1 MNIARASLHRRT
13 VVLFLCVL
21 TAVAGVA
28 AYFRIGKLEDP
39 AFTIKTAVVT
49 IVYPGSTAHEAE
61 REATSRVEDAVQSMG
76 EVEHIRS
83 RSTPGLAI
91 VYVDI
96 KDEYSSQE
104 LPQVWDVLR
113 QKLYDVQTDMPSGST
128 ILIDNDFGDVY
139 GQYYALV
146 GDGYGMKELR
156 DYADFL
162 KKQLV
167 LVPEVASVKIL
178 GEQQEGVYVEFSASR
193 MTSLG
198 LSPSAVFSVLNQQN
212 SLSAIGSTTLGDRYV
227 RISPT
232 SAILSVEDIGDLV
245 IGGQGGRLTRLRE
258 VATVRR
264 SYVEPQTFMMR
275 FNGRPA
281 LGIGI
286 ATVTG
291 GNVVSMGTA
300 VAKRLKE
307 LETRRPVGIELEEIY
322 MQSDQVTKA
331 IGDFLVNLAESL
343 AIVVGVLLIFMGLRS
358 GLIIGIVL
366 LLTVAGT
373 FAVMNSV
380 GIFLQIV
387 SLAALIIALGS
398 LVDNAIVVSEG
409 MLVGVERGMAV
420 EDAASD
426 AVEGSQWAMLGGTL
440 IAVLA
445 FAPIGLSKDMTG
457 EFCGSLLHVVGISM
471 ALSWVAALTVTPVL
485 GQLMLRPGKREGDPY
500 DRLLFRA
507 YRALLEGCLRR
518 RALTL
523 AVTAALFA
531 LSVVLLANMDRS
543 FFPDANTVYYTVD
556 LWSAEGTSLDA
567 QKRATEE
574 LEGYLRSQP
583 EVRNVSAFV
592 GGGSLRFMLT
602 YSPPDPNT
610 AYSQLLVEV
619 RDPEETRPNLLK
631 AQRYIDER
639 MPAVEGACK
648 PFARG
653 SGLVPKLEAR
663 FSGDDPEVLR
673 GLARRA
679 REILEDDPGHLFA
692 RHDWREPVEVI
703 RPRILKDQMQSLGL
717 TRPQLNQALMTGTT
731 GLTVGAFRDGDRS
744 LPILAVLTPE
754 ERNRI
759 DRLRSI
765 PIWSPAAN
773 RSVPLGTV
781 VSSLDVAFEDNIVMR
796 RDRSRTITVAS
807 EVRLGENT
815 DAMLRRVRPAIEA
828 IELPVGY
835 TLEWGGEKEMSDDAM
850 AGMAVAFG
858 PVLLVM
864 FTVMLLLF
872 NGFRQPLIIFCCLPL
887 VVIGVVGGLWFAGM
901 DVSFTAT
908 IGLLS
913 LVGMLAKNSIVLL
926 DQVSGDFAAGRD
938 PYEAIVEDG
947 VGRLRPVAMS
957 ALTTVLGMIPL
968 IWDLLFGPMA
978 VTIMAG
984 LTVSTIL
991 TLIVIPVLTAVVYR
1005 VPCPDKAAGQK
1016 NACR

>member
-1 MNIARASLHRRT
+1 MNIARASIERRT
-13 VVLFLCVL
+13 VVLFLCVVV
-21 TAVAGVA
+21 AVAGVA

-49 IVYPGSTAHEAE
+49 IVYPGSTAYEVE
-61 REATSRVEDAVQSMG
+61 REVTSRVEDAVQSMG
-76 EVEHIRS
+76 EVRHIRS
-83 RSTPGLAI
+83 RSAPGLAI

-96 KDEYSSQE
+96 KDAYTSKE
-104 LPQVWDVLR
+104 LPQVWDILR
-113 QKLYDVQTDMPSGST
+113 QKLYDVQATMPAGSR

-146 GDGYGMKELR
+146 GDGYGMKELW

-167 LVPEVASVKIL
+167 LVPEVASIKVL
-178 GEQQEGVYVEFSASR
+178 GEEQEGVYVEFSASR

-198 LSPSAVFSVLNQQN
+198 LSPGAVFSVLNEQN
-212 SLSAIGSTTLGDRYV
+212 SLSAIGSTTLGDRFV

-245 IGGQGGRLTRLRE
+245 IGGQGGKLTRLRE

-264 SYVEPQTFMMR
+264 GPIDPQSFMMR

-281 LGIGI
+281 LGLGI

-291 GNVVSMGTA
+291 GNVVSMGEA
-300 VAKRLKE
+300 VTKRLRE
-307 LETRRPVGIELEEIY
+307 LEALRPVGIELKEIY

-331 IGDFLVNLAESL
+331 IRDFLVNLAESL
-343 AIVVGVLLIFMGLRS
+343 AIVVGVLLVFMGLRS
-358 GLIIGIVL
+358 GLIIGTVL
-366 LLTVAGT
+366 MLTVAGT
-373 FAVMNSV
+373 FVVMNYA

-387 SLAALIIALGS
+387 SLSSLIIALGS

-409 MLVGVERGMAV
+409 MLVGVERGMRV

-445 FAPIGLSKDMTG
+445 FAPIGLSKDKTG
-457 EFCGSLLHVVGISM
+457 EFCGSLLQVVGISM
-471 ALSWVAALTVTPVL
+471 MLSWVGALTVTPVL
-485 GQLMLRPGKREGDPY
+485 GQLMLRPGRQAGNPY
-500 DRLLFRA
+500 DKPLFRA
-507 YRALLEGCLRR
+507 YRALLEGCLRHR
-518 RALTL
+518 LLTL
-523 AVTAALFA
+523 IVTAALFA
-531 LSVVLLANMDRS
+531 CSVMVLKDMDES

-556 LWSAEGTSLDA
+556 LWSAEGTSLEA
-567 QKRATEE
+567 QKRATGE

-583 EVRNVSAFV
+583 EVRNVSEFI

-602 YSPPDPNT
+602 YAPPDPNS

-619 RDPEETRPNLLK
+619 KDARETRPNLLK
-631 AQRYIDER
+631 TQRYLDER
-639 MPAVEGACK
+639 MPAVEGVCK
-648 PFARG
+648 PFVRG
-653 SGLVPKLEAR
+653 SGMVPKLEAR
-663 FSGDDPEVLR
+663 FYGEDPEVLR

-679 REILEDDPGHLFA
+679 REIMEDDPAHRFV

-703 RPRILKDQMQSLGL
+703 HPRVLKDQMRSLGL
-717 TRPQLNQALMTGTT
+717 TRPLINQAILTGTT
-731 GLTVGAFRDGDRS
+731 GTTIGVFRDGDKS
-744 LPILAVLTPE
+744 LPIKAALVPE

-759 DRLRSI
+759 ESLRSL
-765 PIWSPAAN
+765 PVWAPAAQ

-781 VSSLDVAFEDNIVMR
+781 VASLDVAFEDSIVMR
-796 RDRSRTITVAS
+796 RDRSRVITVAS
-807 EVRLGENT
+807 ELKLGENAN
-815 DAMLRRVRPAIEA
+815 AMLGRIRPPIEA

-835 TLEWGGEKEMSDDAM
+835 SLEWGGEKEMSDDAM
-850 AGMAVAFG
+850 NGMAVAFG
-858 PVLLVM
+858 PTLLAM
-864 FTVMLLLF
+864 FTIMLFLF
-872 NGFRQPLIIFCCLPL
+872 NGFRQPLIIFGTLPL
-887 VVIGVVGGLWFAGM
+887 IVIGVVGGLLIAGM
-901 DVSFTAT
+901 DISFTAT
-908 IGLLS
+908 VGLLS

-926 DQVSGDFAAGRD
+926 DQVSSDFDAGRD
-938 PYEAIVEDG
+938 RYEAIVENG

-957 ALTTVLGMIPL
+957 ALTTVLGMTPL
-968 IWDLLFGPMA
+968 VWDLLFGPMA

-984 LTVSTIL
+984 LTVSTVL

-1005 VPCPDKAAGQK
+1005 VPCPDKAG
-1016 NACR
+1016 